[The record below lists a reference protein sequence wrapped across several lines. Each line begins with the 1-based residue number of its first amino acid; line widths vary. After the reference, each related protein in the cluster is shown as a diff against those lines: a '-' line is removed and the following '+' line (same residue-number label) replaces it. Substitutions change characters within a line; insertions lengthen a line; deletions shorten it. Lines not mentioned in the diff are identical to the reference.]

1 MIRRHSSVKTSNS
14 LSTNKKPSAGL
25 NKPAPKSSLGIKK
38 PSEGLKDQKK
48 NVKSQLENFQ
58 IATKTPNKTPSTSSN
73 LASRQFTI
81 PKLVTPSST
90 WRKLESTKPTQ
101 KPPSRFAQRLL
112 VSKKQGVLL
121 SPEEIQQLTS
131 KFEALSATI
140 IRLATSNSP
149 ISVRSLESLLAKEV
163 ADCLGSAING
173 AKFAEGFVRETRFD
187 LDFLLSKNAKLFCLP
202 SIQFKRTNL
211 YNSNL
216 SLVELTGVF
225 FLSKTKQ

>member
-1 MIRRHSSVKTSNS
+1 MIRRNSSVKTSSS

-25 NKPAPKSSLGIKK
+25 NKPAPKSSSGIKK
-38 PSEGLKDQKK
+38 PPERLEDQKK
-48 NVKSQLENFQ
+48 NVKSQLEKFQ
-58 IATKTPNKTPSTSSN
+58 IARKTAIKTPSTSSN
-73 LASRQFTI
+73 VSSRQSTI
-81 PKLVTPSST
+81 PNLVTSSST
-90 WRKLESTKPTQ
+90 CRKPTQ

-163 ADCLGSAING
+163 TDCLGSAING
-173 AKFAEGFVRETRFD
+173 AKFAEGFVRETRFA
-187 LDFLLSKNAKLFCLP
+187 LDFLFFQKFQTLLL
-202 SIQFKRTNL
+202 TL
-211 YNSNL
+211 YPI
-216 SLVELTGVF
+216 
-225 FLSKTKQ
+225 